1 MTKRT
6 FMTEKGPR
14 SVGPYSTA
22 TIYNGFVFVSG
33 MGPIDPNT
41 NKVIASSV
49 EEQAR
54 TMFTNVKTVLEELGS
69 SMNDVLKV
77 TLYLKDIQDF
87 ALVNQIY
94 KEFFDK
100 DYPARTTLQAGK
112 LPLDFSMEV
121 DVIAA
126 YKEK

>member
-1 MTKRT
+1 
-6 FMTEKGPR
+6 MTEKGPR

-77 TLYLKDIQDF
+77 TLYLKDNRRSRRGLQHGSQQPQCGGF
-87 ALVNQIY
+87 AGSV
-94 KEFFDK
+94 
-100 DYPARTTLQAGK
+100 
-112 LPLDFSMEV
+112 FS
-121 DVIAA
+121 
-126 YKEK
+126 